1 MDKSNETTTR
11 TNARDEVVVLGVASL
26 ETKGILNRQE
36 AMGGTVPVGIAEE

>member
-1 MDKSNETTTR
+1 MDKTNETTTR
-11 TNARDEVVVLGVASL
+11 NDARDEVIVLGVASL